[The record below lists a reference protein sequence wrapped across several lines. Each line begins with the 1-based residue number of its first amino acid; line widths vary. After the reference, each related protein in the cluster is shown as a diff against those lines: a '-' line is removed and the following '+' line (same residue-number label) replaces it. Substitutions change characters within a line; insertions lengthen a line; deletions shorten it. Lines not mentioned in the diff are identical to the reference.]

1 MRKVIHKYKAKVKRF
16 KHEMYCINFMNIH
29 INMESKI
36 FNEQLKSCFMKS
48 LKIIK
53 SIFYY
58 KTFLFSLS
66 FISGILSFAN
76 SILHIRLKFYFTS
89 VD

>member
-48 LKIIK
+48 LKIYHGKGIK
-53 SIFYY
+53 SS
-58 KTFLFSLS
+58 TLQ
-66 FISGILSFAN
+66 
-76 SILHIRLKFYFTS
+76 R
-89 VD
+89 